1 MTSLRVYLD
10 FLSPYAYLAWTQLPA
25 LAARHGATL
34 EPVPVLFGAML
45 DAFGTIGPA
54 EIPIKRRY
62 VYEDAVRKAKLLGVP
77 FSVPPA
83 HPFHPLLALRVATA
97 AGADRAV
104 VDALFSAAWGAAW
117 GEGRPIDSAEGV
129 REALVRAGL
138 DASLV
143 ERANDHS
150 TKAALAQA
158 TRAAI
163 EGGVFGVPTV
173 EVRGERF
180 WGLDALPS
188 LEAFLRGDDPIT
200 PELRA
205 RLEKTAIGV
214 ERKR

>member
-1 MTSLRVYLD
+1 MTSLRVYVD

-45 DAFGTIGPA
+45 DAFGTLGPA
-54 EIPIKRRY
+54 EVPIKRRY
-62 VYEDAVRKAKLLGVP
+62 VYEDVVRKAKLLGVP
-77 FSVPPA
+77 LTVPPA
-83 HPFHPLLALRVATA
+83 HPFHPLSALRVATA

-104 VDALFSAAWGAAW
+104 IDALFSAAWGQ
-117 GEGRPIDSAEGV
+117 GRPIDSPEGV

-138 DASLV
+138 DPSLV
-143 ERANDHS
+143 ERASEHE
-150 TKAALAQA
+150 TKRALAEA

-163 EGGVFGVPTV
+163 ERGVFGVPTV

-180 WGLDALPS
+180 WGLDVLSS
-188 LEAFLRGDDPIT
+188 LKAFLRGDDPIT

-205 RLEKTAIGV
+205 RLEKTAIGI